1 MDEKIK
7 WIIKWK
13 NSFGQKIQWVGGE
26 PGEGIAYNYVDS
38 SYMQSLLNFG
48 PIILALILAGLILM
62 GIFIA
67 IRKDTYFLLVF
78 VLFAV
83 HSTFDP
89 QLTWIGYN
97 CFLMAY
103 SYIHCDANHIKKQE
117 NLI

>member
-1 MDEKIK
+1 
-7 WIIKWK
+7 
-13 NSFGQKIQWVGGE
+13 
-26 PGEGIAYNYVDS
+26 
-38 SYMQSLLNFG
+38 
-48 PIILALILAGLILM
+48 M

-78 VLFAV
+78 VLFVV

-103 SYIHCDANHIKKQE
+103 SYIHDGQAGEKSSGNEKQKFLLEFFVFSKLRNTNLNGNKSCSGYVIE
-117 NLI
+117 NT

>member
-1 MDEKIK
+1 
-7 WIIKWK
+7 
-13 NSFGQKIQWVGGE
+13 
-26 PGEGIAYNYVDS
+26 
-38 SYMQSLLNFG
+38 
-48 PIILALILAGLILM
+48 M

-103 SYIHCDANHIKKQE
+103 SYIHDGQAGEKSSGNEKTKYSCQSFLFLKTKKYQLE
-117 NLI
+117 CNKVVQAMLQKIPKEAISVR